1 MQITENMKFPY
12 SKENIY
18 TFSLSSIP
26 YGAMQSE
33 TAITLQ
39 STSDFLLLRISGGR
53 KFFKKTPI
61 SSSFFFFFTKRLFL
75 YVFSGK
81 LKIKGVHV
89 IFPLN
94 FFHLVLSHYLQNEG
108 LSYKVLTLWWR

>member
-61 SSSFFFFFTKRLFL
+61 SSSFFFFFLPKGYFFMFL
-75 YVFSGK
+75 VG
-81 LKIKGVHV
+81 
-89 IFPLN
+89 N
-94 FFHLVLSHYLQNEG
+94 
-108 LSYKVLTLWWR
+108 

>member
-1 MQITENMKFPY
+1 MQITENMKFRY
-12 SKENIY
+12 SEENIY

-26 YGAMQSE
+26 HEALQNA

-39 STSDFLLLRISGGR
+39 STSDFLLRISGGR

-61 SSSFFFFFTKRLFL
+61 SSILFFFLTKRLFL
-75 YVFSGK
+75 YGFSGK
-81 LKIKGVHV
+81 LKVKGVYI

-94 FFHLVLSHYLQNEG
+94 IFHLILSHYLQNKG
-108 LSYKVLTLWWR
+108 LSYKVLTL

>member
-26 YGAMQSE
+26 HEALQSA

-39 STSDFLLLRISGGR
+39 STSDFLLRISGGR

-61 SSSFFFFFTKRLFL
+61 SSILFFFSYQKAISLWFQWE
-75 YVFSGK
+75 
-81 LKIKGVHV
+81 IK
-89 IFPLN
+89 N
-94 FFHLVLSHYLQNEG
+94 
-108 LSYKVLTLWWR
+108 

>member
-26 YGAMQSE
+26 YGAMQSAI
-33 TAITLQ
+33 AITLQ

-61 SSSFFFFFTKRLFL
+61 SSSWFFFFLPKGYFFMFL
-75 YVFSGK
+75 VG
-81 LKIKGVHV
+81 
-89 IFPLN
+89 N
-94 FFHLVLSHYLQNEG
+94 
-108 LSYKVLTLWWR
+108 